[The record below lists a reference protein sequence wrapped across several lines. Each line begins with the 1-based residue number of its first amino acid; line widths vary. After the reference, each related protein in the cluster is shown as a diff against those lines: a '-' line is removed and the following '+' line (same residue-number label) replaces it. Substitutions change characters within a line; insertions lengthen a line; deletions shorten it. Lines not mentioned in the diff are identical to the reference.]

1 MQTLE
6 GYSGVQME
14 MVEPSE
20 NRLNMHFV
28 LYLKHTNQKQKKA
41 SIYSPPFHMACPAL
55 DQNNSLHVSAAV
67 SSYGICTVSWPLL

>member
-14 MVEPSE
+14 MTEHSE

-28 LYLKHTNQKQKKA
+28 LNTY
-41 SIYSPPFHMACPAL
+41 
-55 DQNNSLHVSAAV
+55 
-67 SSYGICTVSWPLL
+67 

>member
-14 MVEPSE
+14 MIEPSE

-41 SIYSPPFHMACPAL
+41 SIYSPPFYMARPAL
-55 DQNNSLHVSAAV
+55 HQNNSLHVSAAV